1 MSRLCA
7 GPIKI
12 AKYENTQKITIDAK
26 FYKYGMYKH
35 ENLASLLLEKHTVQI
50 ELLACEYSSSVLACE
65 YSACEYSSS
74 VLACE
79 YSEYS

>member
-35 ENLASLLLEKHTVQI
+35 ENLASLLTYIQ
-50 ELLACEYSSSVLACE
+50 YSSSCSLA
-65 YSACEYSSS
+65 STAQAARSR
-74 VLACE
+74 VQLA
-79 YSEYS
+79 